1 MRFGLIPALV
11 LSLTATAA
19 RASVIV
25 PLALDDLVDASEHVA
40 LVRVEYQAARW
51 STDHSVIYTDVTLR
65 VLQPMKGGAP
75 AGSLLTVRREGGVV
89 GNIGLRVHG
98 AAGFTEGEEAV
109 VFLQRRGAALWTVGM
124 AQGKMRVTTV
134 DGARV
139 AVRSTPGL
147 TYLRPQAASEP
158 TVMTVEE
165 LTARVTARAA
175 VGR

>member
-1 MRFGLIPALV
+1 MRSALILALV

-19 RASVIV
+19 RASVVV
-25 PLALDDLVDASEHVA
+25 PLALDELVDASEHVA

-65 VLQPMKGGAP
+65 VLSPMKGGAA

-109 VFLQRRGAALWTVGM
+109 VFLERRGAALWTVGM

-134 DGARV
+134 GGARV
-139 AVRSTPGL
+139 ATRSTPGL
-147 TYLRPQAASEP
+147 AYARAPAVAEP
-158 TVMTVEE
+158 PVLTLDE
-165 LTARVTARAA
+165 LAARVAARAA
-175 VGR
+175 VSR